1 MTKVK
6 HGWLAGL
13 LLLPM
18 LALSG
23 CSSMPLSTMYK
34 MAQMNPLEVAPEQL
48 LVAVTSPQDIGVR
61 SGDVALSMK
70 FRSDVPE
77 MNFNYRFFVQV
88 DKTYTVPTELQSEL
102 AATDKITVLRL
113 SDSDAKQ
120 MRDALAKIRAYRQD
134 HDEGAGSM
142 NLELVS
148 ACSLTTI
155 VDTKA
160 ELSLYLKLNT
170 NEAFF
175 PFLEDLAV
183 GDLQQLA
190 VCDTKPNA

>member
-6 HGWLAGL
+6 QGWLAGL
-13 LLLPM
+13 VLVPM
-18 LALSG
+18 LALIG

-34 MAQMNPLEVAPEQL
+34 MAKMNPLEVAPEQL
-48 LVAVTSPQDIGVR
+48 VVAVTSPQDIGVR
-61 SGDVALSMK
+61 SGDVVLSMT

-77 MNFNYRFFVQV
+77 MNLNYRFFVQV
-88 DKTYTVPTELQSEL
+88 DKQYPVPPALKQQL
-102 AATDKITVLRL
+102 NANDKITVLRL

-120 MRDALAKIRAYRQD
+120 MREALAKIRAYRQE

-160 ELSLYLKLNT
+160 ELSVYLKLAT

-183 GDLQQLA
+183 NDLQQLS
-190 VCDTKPNA
+190 VCDTKPNV

>member
-1 MTKVK
+1 MSKVK

-13 LLLPM
+13 LLLPV
-18 LALSG
+18 LVLGG

-34 MAQMNPLEVAPEQL
+34 MAQMNPLEVEPEQL
-48 LVAVTSPQDIGVR
+48 VVAVTSPQDIGVR
-61 SGDVALSMK
+61 NGDVVLSMK

-77 MNFNYRFFVQV
+77 MNFNYRFMVQV
-88 DKTYTVPTELQSEL
+88 DKAYTVPPALKQQL
-102 AATDKITVLRL
+102 NANDKITVLRL
-113 SDSDAKQ
+113 SDNDAKQ

-142 NLELVS
+142 NLQLLS

-155 VDTKA
+155 VDTDA

-183 GDLQQLA
+183 SDLQQLA